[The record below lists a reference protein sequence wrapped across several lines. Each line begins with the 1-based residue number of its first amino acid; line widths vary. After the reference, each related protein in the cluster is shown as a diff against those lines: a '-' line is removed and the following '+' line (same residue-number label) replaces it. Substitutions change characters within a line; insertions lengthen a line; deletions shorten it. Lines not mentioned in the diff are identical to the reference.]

1 MDTVEVK
8 ILQYTFHFRQL
19 SWREEAVI
27 KFDKPEN
34 RLRVLLAHSM
44 TDVSGLPVTSVEDA
58 MKVLRAIPA
67 TVIQRMWVIFKG
79 SLPMPRRFS
88 TVGLYKAP
96 SPGNFVKRIEQVEA
110 QREAVMDRVEME
122 MEQKFGQ
129 RELAEAREVE
139 RQMMRNS
146 KMRGATR
153 ATPDEKLFGATPP
166 LKGKKDAN

>member
-19 SWREEAVI
+19 TWREEAVI

-34 RLRVLLAHSM
+34 RLRVLLSHAM
-44 TDVSGLPVTSVEDA
+44 TDVSGLKVSTPEEA

-96 SPGNFVKRIEQVEA
+96 SPGNFVKRIEQVEKK
-110 QREAVMDRVEME
+110 RDEIMDRVELE
-122 MEQKFGQ
+122 MEQKFGA

-139 RQMMRNS
+139 RQMLKNS

-153 ATPDEKLFGATPP
+153 ATPDDQRFGTTPP
-166 LKGKKDAN
+166 QVKKDAD